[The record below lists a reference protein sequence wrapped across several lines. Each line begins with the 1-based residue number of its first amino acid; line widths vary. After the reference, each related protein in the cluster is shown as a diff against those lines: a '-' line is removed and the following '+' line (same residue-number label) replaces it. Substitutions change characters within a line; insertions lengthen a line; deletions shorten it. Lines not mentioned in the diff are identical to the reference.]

1 MNEIGN
7 CGESSAE
14 RERGLRKRLWCART
28 IEDPE
33 QKTLDPAGVVRDLSE
48 ARLHESVK
56 AGEVP
61 CARSIDQFGGS
72 RWRLR
77 RMREYR
83 ALWVFYLFQMS

>member
-7 CGESSAE
+7 CGESSVE

-48 ARLHESVK
+48 ARFRESVK
-56 AGEVP
+56 LGEVL
-61 CARSIDQFGGS
+61 CARSIDPFEGG
-72 RWRLR
+72 RWRL
-77 RMREYR
+77 
-83 ALWVFYLFQMS
+83 AVDAG